1 MKLGLNTISIWFG
14 AVVAIVSLFLA
25 IALTFT
31 DFMIETMYG
40 TKRIAFI
47 CVLLLYTFY
56 RGFRIYQTLKY
67 SKNNNEN

>member
-14 AVVAIVSLFLA
+14 GFVAVISLCMAVAFL
-25 IALTFT
+25 FT
-31 DFMIETMYG
+31 DFMKDTMFG

-47 CVLLLYTFY
+47 CVLLLYTVY

-67 SKNNNEN
+67 SKKNED

>member
-14 AVVAIVSLFLA
+14 AIVAVVSLCLA
-25 IALTFT
+25 GAFIFT
-31 DFMIETMYG
+31 NFMIETMYG

-47 CVLLLYTFY
+47 CVLLAYTVY

-67 SKNNNEN
+67 SKKNEE